1 VFEQPNL
8 PLHSLANR
16 ATRAESWL
24 LRIHNEVEQT
34 FFAKKEPELRQEVSG
49 ERKLSTRHARPSF
62 DLRSADCIRLDCE
75 CGYCCC
81 TQDS

>member
-34 FFAKKEPELRQEVSG
+34 FFAKKSQ
-49 ERKLSTRHARPSF
+49 SF
-62 DLRSADCIRLDCE
+62 GKRFRVKE
-75 CGYCCC
+75 N
-81 TQDS
+81 